1 MKTQRIITIGLLAL
15 LLPAPVISQSI
26 ERGYVKEYHGEQAKT
41 PLAGVELNIAGAP
54 TTVSGDEGQ
63 YELKFAK
70 LKPGESVSCNEI
82 YKQGYVIFNKAQ
94 LENWRISNNQ
104 TPFVIVMC
112 REDRFRET
120 KRYYDGII
128 RKAYEKELAQQKA
141 LAQQLA
147 SNNEDLKTRMKQ
159 IESEYEEKISNI
171 NTYVELFSRID
182 RSETEDARTRALQ
195 LIEKEQIDEAV
206 RVYNEID
213 LKAKADEQIRKL
225 KAGQNVVQAGQ
236 RMVED
241 SQQDLLMLIETAK
254 EKVGVYQMGGSKY
267 DHERN
272 ELISQMIDWYTALN
286 EATGGRYNEEL
297 GQWTCTY
304 ADYVKLWLERT
315 ADYERAAAL
324 PSWHGLHSLA
334 KRQLI
339 LAYSDPQ
346 CLEKARSGLKQA
358 LSMQPS
364 DSIRKDMEQMLAL
377 LPDFPAVLPSG
388 DTIYL
393 KCNTEAGTVTVWPRT
408 PYCANR
414 VKGSV
419 TLPHTVTHNG
429 QEYRITAIGDKAF
442 YRNLHLSKMT
452 LPDGV
457 RSIGN
462 IAFMGCTLDTLVVGK
477 NLMEVDNYALPQSTL
492 VLVPKKLA
500 KAKWYLRH
508 EHKRD
513 SLNLIAQ
520 QPQEEKPFEQLID
533 EYRKATTEAE
543 KKAAKSE
550 LLKHYVKVVQQESK
564 KEQRRQPEGFPAIE
578 YEEMVSIGIIAMQAI
593 IKGKTIDELAKRD
606 DKYLSTA
613 IKWAIRNELRQRYD
627 WYAYVTKYYMG
638 DDERSQ
644 DNAVQNSSK
653 RQMIIHHYTELLKDV
668 ARQYFD
674 LQPDINY
681 RLEYEEIVAMGV
693 LGLQA
698 FIKDKDGEILSKYND
713 AYVEQVI
720 KWYIMQMMP
729 IRHEWFNDKYLES
742 WSKI

>member
-128 RKAYEKELAQQKA
+128 RKAYEKELAQQKK

-147 SNNEDLKTRMKQ
+147 SNNEELKTRMMQ
-159 IESEYEEKISNI
+159 IEKEYEEKISNI

-182 RSETEDARTRALQ
+182 RSETDNARTRALQ
-195 LIEKEQIDEAV
+195 LIEKEQVDEAV
-206 RVYNEID
+206 CVYNEID
-213 LKAKADEQIRKL
+213 LKTKADEQIRNM

-304 ADYVKLWLERT
+304 ADYVKPWLERT

-364 DSIRKDMEQMLAL
+364 DSIRKDAEQTLAL
-377 LPDFPAVLPSG
+377 LPDFQSVLPSG

-393 KCNTEAGTVTVWPRT
+393 KCNTEASTVTVWPRT

-419 TLPHTVTHNG
+419 TLPHIITHNG

-442 YRNLHLSKMT
+442 YRNLHLTKMT

-457 RSIGN
+457 QSIGN
-462 IAFMGCTLDTLVVGK
+462 IAFLGCTLDTLVAGK
-477 NLMEVDNYALPQSTL
+477 NLMEVDNYALPQTTL
-492 VLVPKKLA
+492 VLVPNKLA

-508 EHKRD
+508 EHRRD

-520 QPQEEKPFEQLID
+520 QPQEEKTFEQVID

>member
-1 MKTQRIITIGLLAL
+1 
-15 LLPAPVISQSI
+15 
-26 ERGYVKEYHGEQAKT
+26 
-41 PLAGVELNIAGAP
+41 
-54 TTVSGDEGQ
+54 
-63 YELKFAK
+63 
-70 LKPGESVSCNEI
+70 
-82 YKQGYVIFNKAQ
+82 
-94 LENWRISNNQ
+94 
-104 TPFVIVMC
+104 
-112 REDRFRET
+112 
-120 KRYYDGII
+120 
-128 RKAYEKELAQQKA
+128 
-141 LAQQLA
+141 
-147 SNNEDLKTRMKQ
+147 
-159 IESEYEEKISNI
+159 
-171 NTYVELFSRID
+171 
-182 RSETEDARTRALQ
+182 
-195 LIEKEQIDEAV
+195 
-206 RVYNEID
+206 
-213 LKAKADEQIRKL
+213 
-225 KAGQNVVQAGQ
+225 
-236 RMVED
+236 
-241 SQQDLLMLIETAK
+241 
-254 EKVGVYQMGGSKY
+254 
-267 DHERN
+267 
-272 ELISQMIDWYTALN
+272 
-286 EATGGRYNEEL
+286 
-297 GQWTCTY
+297 
-304 ADYVKLWLERT
+304 
-315 ADYERAAAL
+315 
-324 PSWHGLHSLA
+324 
-334 KRQLI
+334 
-339 LAYSDPQ
+339 
-346 CLEKARSGLKQA
+346 
-358 LSMQPS
+358 MQPS

-606 DKYLSTA
+606 DRYLSTA

>member
-1 MKTQRIITIGLLAL
+1 MKTQRIITIGILTILLSAS
-15 LLPAPVISQSI
+15 AIAQSI
-26 ERGYVKEYHGEQAKT
+26 ERGFVKEYHGEQTKT

-54 TTVSGDEGQ
+54 TTVSDDEGR

-70 LKPGESVSCNEI
+70 LKPGESINCNEI

-112 REDRFRET
+112 HEDRFRET

-147 SNNEDLKTRMKQ
+147 SNNEDLKTRMMQ
-159 IESEYEEKISNI
+159 IENEYEEKISNI

-182 RSETEDARTRALQ
+182 RSETDNARTRALQ
-195 LIEKEQIDEAV
+195 LIEKERIDDAV

-213 LKAKADEQIRKL
+213 LKNKADEQIRKM

-272 ELISQMIDWYTALN
+272 ELISQMIVWYTVLN
-286 EATGGRYNEEL
+286 ETTGGRYNEEL
-297 GQWTCTY
+297 GQWICTY
-304 ADYVKLWLERT
+304 ADYVKPWLERT
-315 ADYERAAAL
+315 ADYEKAAAL

-339 LAYSDPQ
+339 LAYRDSQ

-364 DSIRKDMEQMLAL
+364 DSIRKDVEQMLAL
-377 LPDFPAVLPSG
+377 LPDFSAVLSSG

-414 VKGSV
+414 VTGNV

-442 YRNLHLSKMT
+442 YRNLHISKMT

-457 RSIGN
+457 QSIGN
-462 IAFMGCTLDTLVVGK
+462 IAFLGCTLDTLVAGK
-477 NLMEVDNYALPQSTL
+477 NLMEVDNYALPQTTL

-500 KAKWYLRH
+500 KATWYLRH
-508 EHKRD
+508 EHRRD

-520 QPQEEKPFEQLID
+520 QPQEEKTFEQLID

-578 YEEMVSIGIIAMQAI
+578 YEEMVSIGLIAMQAI
-593 IKGKTIDELAKRD
+593 IKGKTIDDLSKRD

-613 IKWAIRNELRQRYD
+613 IKWAIRNELRHRYD
-627 WYAYVTKYYMG
+627 WYTYVMKYYMG
-638 DDERSQ
+638 DGEESQ
-644 DNAVQNSSK
+644 DKEIQNLSK
-653 RQMIIHHYTELLKDV
+653 RQVIIRHYTELLKGV
-668 ARQYFD
+668 ARRFFD

-681 RLEYEEIVAMGV
+681 RLEYEEIMAMGMP
-693 LGLQA
+693 GLLS
-698 FIKDKDGEILSKYND
+698 FIKDKDGEMLSKYND

-720 KWYIMQMMP
+720 KWYIIQMMP
-729 IRHEWFNDKYLES
+729 IRHEWFNDKYLDS

>member
-1 MKTQRIITIGLLAL
+1 M
-15 LLPAPVISQSI
+15 
-26 ERGYVKEYHGEQAKT
+26 
-41 PLAGVELNIAGAP
+41 
-54 TTVSGDEGQ
+54 
-63 YELKFAK
+63 
-70 LKPGESVSCNEI
+70 
-82 YKQGYVIFNKAQ
+82 
-94 LENWRISNNQ
+94 
-104 TPFVIVMC
+104 
-112 REDRFRET
+112 
-120 KRYYDGII
+120 
-128 RKAYEKELAQQKA
+128 
-141 LAQQLA
+141 
-147 SNNEDLKTRMKQ
+147 
-159 IESEYEEKISNI
+159 
-171 NTYVELFSRID
+171 ELFSRID
-182 RSETEDARTRALQ
+182 RSETDNARTRALQ
-195 LIEKEQIDEAV
+195 LIEKEQVDEAV
-206 RVYNEID
+206 CVYNEID
-213 LKAKADEQIRKL
+213 LKTKADEQIRKM

-304 ADYVKLWLERT
+304 ADYVKPWLERT

-364 DSIRKDMEQMLAL
+364 DSIRKDAEQTLAL
-377 LPDFPAVLPSG
+377 LPDFQSVLPSG

-393 KCNTEAGTVTVWPRT
+393 KCNTEASTVTVWPRT

-419 TLPHTVTHNG
+419 TLPHIITHNG

-442 YRNLHLSKMT
+442 YRNLHLTKMT

-457 RSIGN
+457 QSIGN
-462 IAFMGCTLDTLVVGK
+462 IAFLGCTLDTLVAGK
-477 NLMEVDNYALPQSTL
+477 NLMEVDNYALPQTTL
-492 VLVPKKLA
+492 VLVPNKLA

-508 EHKRD
+508 EHRRD

-520 QPQEEKPFEQLID
+520 QPQEEKTFEQVID

-606 DKYLSTA
+606 DRYLSTA

>member
-128 RKAYEKELAQQKA
+128 RKAYEKELAQQKK

-147 SNNEDLKTRMKQ
+147 SNNEELKTRMMQ
-159 IESEYEEKISNI
+159 IEKEYEEKISNI

-182 RSETEDARTRALQ
+182 RSETDNARTRALQ
-195 LIEKEQIDEAV
+195 LIEKEQVDEAV
-206 RVYNEID
+206 CVYNEID
-213 LKAKADEQIRKL
+213 LKTKADEQIRKM

-304 ADYVKLWLERT
+304 ADYVKPWLERT

-364 DSIRKDMEQMLAL
+364 DSIRKDAEQTLAL
-377 LPDFPAVLPSG
+377 LPDFQSVLPSG

-393 KCNTEAGTVTVWPRT
+393 KCNTEASTVTVWPRT

-419 TLPHTVTHNG
+419 TLPHIITHNG

-442 YRNLHLSKMT
+442 YRNLHLTKMT

-457 RSIGN
+457 QSIGN
-462 IAFMGCTLDTLVVGK
+462 IAFLGCTLDTLVAGK
-477 NLMEVDNYALPQSTL
+477 NLMEVDNYALPQTTL
-492 VLVPKKLA
+492 VLVPNKLA

-508 EHKRD
+508 EHRRD

-520 QPQEEKPFEQLID
+520 QPQEEKTFEQVID

-698 FIKDKDGEILSKYND
+698 FIKDKDGEMLSKYND

>member
-54 TTVSGDEGQ
+54 TTVSGDGGQ

-128 RKAYEKELAQQKA
+128 RKAYEKELAQQKK

-147 SNNEDLKTRMKQ
+147 SNNEELKTRMMQ
-159 IESEYEEKISNI
+159 IEKEYEEKISNI

-182 RSETEDARTRALQ
+182 RSETDNARTRALQ
-195 LIEKEQIDEAV
+195 LIEKEQVDEAV
-206 RVYNEID
+206 CVYNEID
-213 LKAKADEQIRKL
+213 LKTKADEQIRKM

-304 ADYVKLWLERT
+304 ADYVKPWLERT

-364 DSIRKDMEQMLAL
+364 DSIRKDAEQTLAL
-377 LPDFPAVLPSG
+377 LPDFQSVLPSG

-393 KCNTEAGTVTVWPRT
+393 KCNTEASTVTVWPRT

-419 TLPHTVTHNG
+419 TLPHIITHNG

-442 YRNLHLSKMT
+442 YRNLHLTKMT

-457 RSIGN
+457 QSIGN
-462 IAFMGCTLDTLVVGK
+462 IAFLGCTLDTLVAGK
-477 NLMEVDNYALPQSTL
+477 NLMEVDNYALPQTTL
-492 VLVPKKLA
+492 VLVPNKLA

-508 EHKRD
+508 EHRRD

-520 QPQEEKPFEQLID
+520 QPQEEKTFEQVID

>member
-182 RSETEDARTRALQ
+182 RSETDNARTRALQ
-195 LIEKEQIDEAV
+195 LIEKEQVDEAV
-206 RVYNEID
+206 CVYNEID
-213 LKAKADEQIRKL
+213 LKTKADEQIRKM

-304 ADYVKLWLERT
+304 ADYVKPWLERT

-364 DSIRKDMEQMLAL
+364 DSIRKDAEQTLAL
-377 LPDFPAVLPSG
+377 LPDFQSVLPSG

-393 KCNTEAGTVTVWPRT
+393 KCNTEASTVTVWPRT

-419 TLPHTVTHNG
+419 TLPHIITHNG

-442 YRNLHLSKMT
+442 YRNLHLTKMT

-457 RSIGN
+457 QSIGN
-462 IAFMGCTLDTLVVGK
+462 IAFLGCTLDTLVAGK

-606 DKYLSTA
+606 DRYLSTA

>member
-1 MKTQRIITIGLLAL
+1 MKAQRIITIGLLAL
-15 LLPAPVISQSI
+15 LLPAPAIAQSI
-26 ERGYVKEYHGEQAKT
+26 ERGYVKEYQGEQEKT

-54 TTVSGDEGQ
+54 TTISGDNGQ

-70 LKPGESVSCNEI
+70 LKPGESVSFNEI
-82 YKQGYVIFNKAQ
+82 YKQGYVIFNKTQ
-94 LENWRISNNQ
+94 LENWRISYNQ
-104 TPFVIVMC
+104 TPFIIVMC

-120 KRYYDGII
+120 KRHYDGII

-141 LAQQLA
+141 LAQKLA
-147 SNNEDLKTRMKQ
+147 SDNEDLKTRLKR
-159 IESEYEEKISNI
+159 IEDEYEEKISDI

-182 RSETEDARTRALQ
+182 RSETDSARTHALQ

-206 RVYNEID
+206 RVYNQID
-213 LKAKADEQIRKL
+213 LKARADEQIRKM
-225 KAGQNVVQAGQ
+225 KAGKNVAQAGH

-272 ELISQMIDWYTALN
+272 ELISQMIEWYTALN
-286 EATGGRYNEEL
+286 EVTGGRYNEEL

-304 ADYVKLWLERT
+304 ADYVKPWIERT
-315 ADYERAAAL
+315 ADYEQAAAL

-339 LAYSDPQ
+339 LAYDDPQ
-346 CLEKARSGLKQA
+346 CLEKARGGLKQA
-358 LSMQPS
+358 LAMQPS
-364 DSIRKDMEQMLAL
+364 DSIRNDMEQLLAQ
-377 LPDFPAVLPSG
+377 LPDFPAVLQSG

-393 KCNTEAGTVTVWPRT
+393 KCNTDAGTVTVWPRT
-408 PYCANR
+408 PFCANR
-414 VKGSV
+414 VKGSI
-419 TLPHTVTHNG
+419 TLPPTVTHDG

-457 RSIGN
+457 QSIGN
-462 IAFMGCTLDTLVVGK
+462 IAFSGSTLDTLVAGN
-477 NLMEVDNYALPQSTL
+477 NLMEVDEYALPLTTL
-492 VLVPKKLA
+492 VLVPKKLT
-500 KAKWYLRH
+500 KAAWYQRH

-520 QPQEEKPFEQLID
+520 QPEEEKTLEQLIED
-533 EYRKATTEAE
+533 NRKAATEVE
-543 KKAAKSE
+543 KKTAKMA
-550 LLKHYVKVVQQESK
+550 LLKHYVNVAQQESK

-578 YEEMVSIGIIAMQAI
+578 YEEMVSIGLIATEAI
-593 IKGKTIDELAKRD
+593 IKGKTIDELAKIG
-606 DKYLSTA
+606 DKYLSTV
-613 IKWAIRNELRQRYD
+613 IKWAIRNEMKHRYD
-627 WYAYVTKYYMG
+627 WYVYVTTKMMGEEEEEEEAKIYIARKDLFSHFAKLANAISRKYY
-638 DDERSQ
+638 
-644 DNAVQNSSK
+644 
-653 RQMIIHHYTELLKDV
+653 
-668 ARQYFD
+668 D

-681 RLEYEEIVAMGV
+681 RLEYDEILTIGV
-693 LGLQA
+693 VGLA
-698 FIKDKDGEILSKYND
+698 TIIKDKDVEALSKYND

-729 IRHEWFNDKYLES
+729 LRHEWFNEKYGES

>member
-128 RKAYEKELAQQKA
+128 RKAYEKELAQQKK

-147 SNNEDLKTRMKQ
+147 SNNEELKTRMMQ
-159 IESEYEEKISNI
+159 IEKEYEEKISNI

-182 RSETEDARTRALQ
+182 RSETDNARTRALQ
-195 LIEKEQIDEAV
+195 LIEKEQVDEAV
-206 RVYNEID
+206 CVYNEID
-213 LKAKADEQIRKL
+213 LKTKADEQIRKM

-304 ADYVKLWLERT
+304 ADYVKPWLERT

-364 DSIRKDMEQMLAL
+364 DSIRKDAEQTLAL
-377 LPDFPAVLPSG
+377 LPDFQSVLPSG

-393 KCNTEAGTVTVWPRT
+393 KCNTEASTVTVWPRT

-419 TLPHTVTHNG
+419 TLPHIITHNG

-442 YRNLHLSKMT
+442 YRNLHLTKMT

-457 RSIGN
+457 QSIGN
-462 IAFMGCTLDTLVVGK
+462 IAFLGCTLDTLVAGK
-477 NLMEVDNYALPQSTL
+477 NLMEVDNYALPQTTL
-492 VLVPKKLA
+492 VLVPNKLA

-508 EHKRD
+508 EHRRD

-520 QPQEEKPFEQLID
+520 KPQEEKTFEQVID

-653 RQMIIHHYTELLKDV
+653 RQMIIHHYIELLKDV

-720 KWYIMQMMP
+720 KWYIMQKMS

>member
-54 TTVSGDEGQ
+54 TTVSGDGGQ

-128 RKAYEKELAQQKA
+128 RKAYEKELAQQKK

-147 SNNEDLKTRMKQ
+147 SNNEELKTRMMQ
-159 IESEYEEKISNI
+159 IEKEYEEKISNI

-182 RSETEDARTRALQ
+182 RSETDNARTRALQ
-195 LIEKEQIDEAV
+195 LIEKEQVDEAV
-206 RVYNEID
+206 CVYNEID
-213 LKAKADEQIRKL
+213 LKTKADEQIRKM

-304 ADYVKLWLERT
+304 ADYVKPWLERT

-364 DSIRKDMEQMLAL
+364 DSIRKDAEQTLAL
-377 LPDFPAVLPSG
+377 LPDFQSVLPSG

-393 KCNTEAGTVTVWPRT
+393 KCNTEASTVTVWPRT

-419 TLPHTVTHNG
+419 TLPHIITHNG

-442 YRNLHLSKMT
+442 YRNLHLTKMT

-457 RSIGN
+457 QSIGN
-462 IAFMGCTLDTLVVGK
+462 IAFLGCTLDTLVAGK
-477 NLMEVDNYALPQSTL
+477 NLKEVDNYALPQTTL
-492 VLVPKKLA
+492 VLVPNKLA

-508 EHKRD
+508 EHRRD

-520 QPQEEKPFEQLID
+520 QPQEEKTFEQVID

-606 DKYLSTA
+606 DRYLSTA